1 MGLSALA
8 YPSAPQISATG
19 GAWAAVQ
26 KNLSNPGDV
35 MCGSGDR
42 QPYPTTL
49 AAAKARETA
58 YLEERQLAETALLT
72 RLSQHPS
79 SQARAVAL
87 YLKSHPSYTD
97 EPQLGEVAS
106 LAHKA
111 CYGSGSK
118 KLNTPECDAATAD
131 AATVRGKIA
140 AKYLPAAHELALLAS
155 RSDDPQ
161 VYGLAINACKWH
173 TDMKLDPGAAC
184 SQLSLQRWAQ
194 LDPND
199 MAPWLAMAAEARDTN
214 AWSDAVTRAARASH
228 SRHLPGLIS
237 QWLHAVV
244 APGEDVMEISVASA
258 MAAKRESGF
267 YLLADFR
274 PSMAR
279 CSGQEIGDANRRQ
292 LCDSLAQTMTETSS
306 DLFARRMGAR
316 MGERLGW
323 PKEKTAQMI
332 AESGA
337 LLAQMSQI
345 QVDAMV
351 AASGM
356 PMLVDECS
364 SVANRQLAVSA
375 RAQQVGQMAAIKE
388 SIAASGRSL
397 EAVVAEYTA
406 EQTKREQQAKSKG
419 TKR

>member
-1 MGLSALA
+1 
-8 YPSAPQISATG
+8 
-19 GAWAAVQ
+19 
-26 KNLSNPGDV
+26 

-58 YLEERQLAETALLT
+58 YLQERQQAESSLLT

-79 SQARAVAL
+79 TQARAVAL
-87 YLKSHPSYTD
+87 YLKSHPSYSD

-118 KLNTPECDAATAD
+118 KLNTPECDAANAD
-131 AATVRGKIA
+131 AATVRGKIG
-140 AKYLPAAHELALLAS
+140 AKYLPAAHELAVLAA
-155 RSDDPQ
+155 RSGDPQ

-184 SQLSLQRWAQ
+184 GQLSLQRWAQ

-199 MAPWLAMAAEARDTN
+199 MTPWLAVAGEARDTN
-214 AWSDAVTRAARASH
+214 AWSDAATRAARASH
-228 SRHLPGLIS
+228 TRHLPGLLS
-237 QWLHAVV
+237 QWLHAAV
-244 APGEDVMEISVASA
+244 APGEDAMEISVASA
-258 MAAKRESGF
+258 LAAKRESGF
-267 YLLADFR
+267 NLLANFR
-274 PSMAR
+274 PSIER
-279 CSGQEIGDANRRQ
+279 CSGQEVGDANRRQ
-292 LCDSLAQTMTETSS
+292 LCDSLAQAMTETSS

-323 PKEKTAQMI
+323 PKEKTAPMI

-337 LLAQMSQI
+337 LLAQMSQL
-345 QVDAMV
+345 QVDAMM

-356 PMLVDECS
+356 PMSVDECS
-364 SVANRQLAVSA
+364 SVANRQLAVST
-375 RAQQVGQMAAIKE
+375 RAQQVGQLAAVKE
-388 SIAASGRSL
+388 SIAASGRSV
-397 EAVVAEYTA
+397 ETVVAEYTA
-406 EQTKREQQAKSKG
+406 EQAKREQQAKSNG
-419 TKR
+419 TKQ